1 MIKVLLKRSLYY
13 ISSYTVG
20 YCLVVADIAVVGLY
34 IQKMKTCWQ
43 SIMLMMSMKR
53 GWVFFPIQFWCGEFL
68 PFVTKH
74 WQAIIYNPS
83 AILMK
88 LYIVPPRRK
97 TEVLIHVIGHP
108 LRQTGKKIIY
118 VTDEEVSYF
127 TFFPEVSNLQL
138 FYYNV
143 TMANSRPTISIG
155 QLYNF

>member
-1 MIKVLLKRSLYY
+1 
-13 ISSYTVG
+13 
-20 YCLVVADIAVVGLY
+20 
-34 IQKMKTCWQ
+34 
-43 SIMLMMSMKR
+43 
-53 GWVFFPIQFWCGEFL
+53 
-68 PFVTKH
+68 
-74 WQAIIYNPS
+74 
-83 AILMK
+83 MK